1 MTEREL
7 DASKKAKP
15 VKNNTKASNELNAT
29 ISINA
34 QTQSLILMGDG
45 KWVQEAVLYKLEC
58 LPWVTMLQEPIN
70 GCFF

>member
-45 KWVQEAVLYKLEC
+45 K
-58 LPWVTMLQEPIN
+58 
-70 GCFF
+70 